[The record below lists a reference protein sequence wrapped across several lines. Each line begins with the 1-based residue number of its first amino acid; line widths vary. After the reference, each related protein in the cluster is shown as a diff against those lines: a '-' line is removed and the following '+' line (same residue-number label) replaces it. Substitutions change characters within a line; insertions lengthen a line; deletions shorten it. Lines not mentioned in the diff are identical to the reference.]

1 MNKSIYSLVLSD
13 EVVDAVD
20 ALARA
25 ANVSRSAMINRIL
38 AERVAYIT
46 PEMRLQE
53 ILNSLERSIND
64 AFMLSAKPAGGVLS
78 ARTSLKYRYKPTVKY
93 SVEMYSQNGK
103 RAGEMRVSFR
113 TQNAQLIDDLTGFFR
128 CWAELES
135 RSIADKLS
143 ADIVYTISDGKFTR
157 TLNMPDERVSD
168 GELGTAL
175 ADYMEMFD
183 GTMKE
188 YFSRLPDCDS
198 AAKAAEESYRN
209 SISRQKV
216 IL

>member
-13 EVVDAVD
+13 EVVEAVD

-53 ILNSLERSIND
+53 ILDSLERSMNG

-103 RAGEMRVSFR
+103 RAGEMKVTFR

-128 CWAELES
+128 CWTRLEQKFAAN
-135 RSIADKLS
+135 RLGK
-143 ADIVYTISDGKFTR
+143 IVYRISDGKFTR
-157 TLNMPDERVSD
+157 MLNMPDERVSD
-168 GELGTAL
+168 DEVGAAV
-175 ADYMEMFD
+175 ADYMAAFD

-188 YFSRLPDCDS
+188 YFARLPDIEEGER
-198 AAKAAEESYRN
+198 AAEAFYREI
-209 SISRQKV
+209 ISDWKV
-216 IL
+216 II